1 MRCPFCSHEDT
12 AVRDS
17 RPSEDHSAIRR
28 RRVCTACGS
37 RFTTF
42 ERVQLRDMVV
52 VKKSGV
58 RQSFD
63 RDKLARSVFTAL
75 RKRPIDAERTERA
88 ITGIVRALEALGEVE
103 ISSRHMGELVMQSL
117 AQLDLVAYIRFASV
131 YRDFRNMNDFQ
142 TFIGDLTKTQDEF
155 SQVWLKDPSIISE

>member
-1 MRCPFCSHEDT
+1 
-12 AVRDS
+12 
-17 RPSEDHSAIRR
+17 
-28 RRVCTACGS
+28 
-37 RFTTF
+37 
-42 ERVQLRDMVV
+42 MVV

-75 RKRPIDAERTERA
+75 RKRPIDTERTERA

-103 ISSRHMGELVMQSL
+103 ISSRHIGELVMQSL

-131 YRDFRNMNDFQ
+131 YRDFRHMKDFQ

-155 SQVWLKDPSIISE
+155 PQIWLKDPTSIP